1 MSDLS
6 FDDVASLAK
15 AAGVELSQED
25 LVEVTHRLNVTIEG
39 VEQFS
44 HPELHTIEAVPFH
57 PLNEPAEA

>member
-6 FDDVASLAK
+6 FDDVSSLAK
-15 AAGVELSQED
+15 AAGVELSQDD

-44 HPELHTIEAVPFH
+44 HQSFT
-57 PLNEPAEA
+57 PLRRCRFIR

>member
-6 FDDVASLAK
+6 FNDVASLAK
-15 AAGVELSQED
+15 AAGVKLDQDD

-57 PLNEPAEA
+57 PLDEPAEG